1 MFEVY
6 KHPSQE
12 EIAKWIKVARH
23 IAVVGLSDREETASY
38 QVSKVMQDAGY
49 KIFPINPRQVG
60 QQILGEP
67 VLASLLDLKVPID
80 IVCVFRRSEYLADVA
95 RDFVQIDAE
104 VYWAQLGLES
114 QEAYAILKDAGCSKI
129 VMDKCLKIEYYN
141 SLSNRN

>member
-12 EIAKWIKVARH
+12 EIVKWIKVARH

-49 KIFPINPRQVG
+49 KIFSINPRQVG

-95 RDFVQIDAE
+95 REFVQIDAE

-114 QEAYAILKDAGCSKI
+114 QEAYAILKGAGCSKI

-141 SLSNRN
+141 SLSNLN